1 MKYPRCL
8 CLACLLV
15 LESMAASAGELSLTN
30 LAQLMQQ
37 AEAVIINP
45 TNAQKE
51 LAWILGKWE
60 CSDRALHGVRDK
72 EYDYASLKSIEVEDE
87 YFIEYTEVMPDMVR
101 LWVLCTWLDR
111 RPSFQ
116 DRRHTAFKG
125 KDFLYRFSP
134 GGSDPFWLTRE
145 PTNNPT
151 WFIMEHQD
159 NGDVLLF
166 RRVKLPASDDKTR
179 KEEAKEQRPSPPKDA
194 KKPKREN

>member
-1 MKYPRCL
+1 MKSPRCL
-8 CLACLLV
+8 CLTCLLV

-51 LAWILGKWE
+51 LAWIFGKWE
-60 CSDRALHGVRDK
+60 CTDRALRGVRDK
-72 EYDYASLKSIEVEDE
+72 NYDYASLKSIEVEDE
-87 YFIEYTEVMPDMVR
+87 YFIDYTEAMPDMVR
-101 LWVLCTWLDR
+101 LWLLCTWLDR
-111 RPSFQ
+111 RPDFQ
-116 DRRHTAFKG
+116 DTRRTAFEG
-125 KDFLYRFSP
+125 KDFLYRCSP
-134 GGSDPFWLTRE
+134 GGSVPFWLKRE

-166 RRVKLPASDDKTR
+166 RRLRPPASDDKSR
-179 KEEAKEQRPSPPKDA
+179 KEEGKEKNASPPKDSA
-194 KKPKREN
+194 KPTK